1 MVIMP
6 KRDREKEAVGLMI
19 EIYCRGNHH
28 ADAVPCEECR
38 ALLAYAQ
45 QRLAACPLE
54 DKPACRDCAIHCY
67 APDKRKA
74 IQAVMRYAGPRL
86 LLRNPAA
93 ALAHLLRR
101 RPPKPQGK
109 KP

>member
-1 MVIMP
+1 MASIA
-6 KRDREKEAVGLMI
+6 REKETIRTMIGLF
-19 EIYCRGNHH
+19 CRGNHRTQETL
-28 ADAVPCEECR
+28 CEDCR
-38 ALLAYAQ
+38 DLLAYAEK
-45 QRLAACPLE
+45 RLERCPHAV
-54 DKPACRDCAIHCY
+54 KPACKDCAVHCY

-74 IQAVMRYAGPRL
+74 IQTVMRYAGPRL

-101 RPPKPQGK
+101 RPPKRQGK

>member
-1 MVIMP
+1 MASIE
-6 KRDREKEAVGLMI
+6 REKKTIRTMIGL
-19 EIYCRGNHH
+19 YCRGNHRTQ
-28 ADAVPCEECR
+28 AKLCEDCR
-38 ALLAYAQ
+38 DLLAYAEK
-45 QRLAACPLE
+45 RLERCPHE
-54 DKPACRDCAIHCY
+54 VKPACKDCAVHCY

>member
-1 MVIMP
+1 M
-6 KRDREKEAVGLMI
+6 RELDRERRTVRLMI
-19 EIYCRGNHH
+19 GLYCRGNHRTQAKLCEDCRDLLSYAEKRLERCPH
-28 ADAVPCEECR
+28 AV
-38 ALLAYAQ
+38 
-45 QRLAACPLE
+45 
-54 DKPACRDCAIHCY
+54 KPACKECAVHCY

-101 RPPKPQGK
+101 RPTRPQGK
-109 KP
+109 KS